1 MKWKIILGIILVAV
15 VLTTVT
21 IVKILRLKRSDH
33 VSVDRY
39 RKNKN
44 SAYYTFASYDNDITD
59 PHWRIHVRP
68 DDHHF
73 KYNRE
78 SDEFILNHHGI
89 SILQLKVQPEKQL
102 QTNFCSID
110 ISCIKCK
117 ATDIYDRVLE
127 ACQRISTSL
136 KIPFSVFLIAPVNGK
151 QPIEVM
157 DKYKK
162 ETLVF
167 KSLSVISLHETDSL
181 ATAHFEL
188 DITNTKIIGD
198 GRGILPWTATNSHGK
213 TSLIYHKQLKLFE
226 VREQG
231 NYLILLS
238 LNTDVYSSKKRKVL
252 IQTCL
257 VANKNEVCRRL
268 VLEKGMSAPL
278 TALDI
283 NRLSEGDTVFVKF
296 SNLPELYYSKLNSLT
311 FLRLPENIQF
321 SKYELNDAWP
331 SEFVILKWKEI
342 AARSKAI
349 SLHGGIVFDVHEDG
363 NYWIV
368 VCLTIDTNQRLVK
381 NMNEISACIIIS
393 DGKQHCQNISVQTGV
408 VFPMM
413 VTTVTY
419 IQSGQSFRITLKNIT
434 LLYRSRAFNSLFVL
448 KL

>member
-1 MKWKIILGIILVAV
+1 M
-15 VLTTVT
+15 TTVT
-21 IVKILRLKRSDH
+21 IVIILKLKGSDD
-33 VSVDRY
+33 VSVDRH
-39 RKNKN
+39 RKNTK
-44 SAYYTFASYDNDITD
+44 SAYYALACYDNDITD
-59 PHWRIHVRP
+59 PHWRIHICP

-89 SILQLKVQPEKQL
+89 SILQLKVQPKKQL
-102 QTNFCSID
+102 QTNNCSID
-110 ISCIKCK
+110 ISCIKWK
-117 ATDIYDRVLE
+117 AMEVFHRVFE

-136 KIPFSVFLIAPVNGK
+136 NIPLSVFLVAAVNGK
-151 QPIEVM
+151 QAIEVM
-157 DKYKK
+157 DNNKR
-162 ETLVF
+162 ETPVS
-167 KSLSVISLHETDSL
+167 KSLSVISLHEADSL
-181 ATAHFEL
+181 AMVHYEL
-188 DITNTKIIGD
+188 DIANTKLIGD
-198 GRGILPWTATNSHGK
+198 GEGRLPWTATNSHGK
-213 TSLIYHKQLKLFE
+213 TSLIYHKQLKFIKI
-226 VREQG
+226 REQG

-238 LNTDVYSSKKRKVL
+238 LNTYIYSSKKRRVL

-257 VANKNEVCRRL
+257 VASKNEACRRL

-296 SNLPELYYSKLNSLT
+296 SNLPELYYSKLNSLSI
-311 FLRLPENIQF
+311 LRLPENIQY
-321 SKYELNDAWP
+321 SKYELNKRDYYPWT

-342 AARSKAI
+342 AAKSKAI
-349 SLHGGIVFDVHEDG
+349 SLHGGIVFDIHEDG

-381 NMNEISACIIIS
+381 NMNELSACIIIS

-419 IQSGQSFRITLKNIT
+419 IPSGQSFRITLKNIN
-434 LLYRSRAFNSLFVL
+434 LLYRSAAFNSVFVL